1 MTKFQYGHD
10 NGSSPDKEIN
20 LKEYFAVIKSR
31 FWIVIVL
38 AILTTAGGYFYS
50 QYTYVPL
57 YETSTRIIVDT
68 ENQDMKTLM
77 VMIKDPIIM
86 EKVKNE
92 LKLQSSSE
100 GVANRITVEQVDESR
115 VVRISVTDTDPEA
128 AVAIA
133 NATAKTYKSEIVK
146 LLDFKEVQL
155 LSEAKI
161 NPYPTNESQ
170 NKVVMA
176 AAVFGLIAGIGLIF
190 LLDSLDGTVKRES
203 DIEAILGVP
212 VIGNVSNM
220 NKKKFVSKKR
230 KARSYEVRSESV
242 DLK

>member
-1 MTKFQYGHD
+1 MSKFQYE
-10 NGSSPDKEIN
+10 NNSTNSPDKEIN
-20 LKEYFAVIKSR
+20 LKEYFAVLKSR
-31 FWIVIVL
+31 FWIVIVF
-38 AILTTAGGYFYS
+38 AFLTTAGGYFYS

-57 YETSTRIIVDT
+57 FETSTRIIVET
-68 ENQDMKTLM
+68 EEQDMKTLM

-86 EKVKNE
+86 EKVKKDLN
-92 LKLQSSSE
+92 LQSSAE
-100 GVANRITVEQVDESR
+100 GIANRITVEQVDESR
-115 VVRISVTDTDPEA
+115 VVRISVIDTNPKE

-133 NATAKTYKSEIVK
+133 NATAKTYKSEVVK

-155 LSEAKI
+155 LSEAKL
-161 NPYPTNESQ
+161 NPYPINESQ

-176 AAVFGLIAGIGLIF
+176 AAVFGLIAGVGLIF

-203 DIEAILGVP
+203 DVEEILGVP
-212 VIGNVSNM
+212 VIGSVSNM

>member
-1 MTKFQYGHD
+1 MTKFQYGND
-10 NGSSPDKEIN
+10 SSSSQDKEIN

-38 AILTTAGGYFYS
+38 AILTTTGGYFYS
-50 QYTYVPL
+50 QYTNVPL
-57 YETSTRIIVDT
+57 YETSTRIIIGT

-92 LKLQSSSE
+92 LNLQGSAE
-100 GVANRITVEQVDESR
+100 GIANRITVEQVDESR
-115 VVRISVTDTDPEA
+115 VVRISVIDTDPEE

-155 LSEAKI
+155 LSEAKL
-161 NPYPTNESQ
+161 NPFPINESQ

-176 AAVFGLIAGIGLIF
+176 AAVFGLIAGVGLIF
-190 LLDSLDGTVKRES
+190 LLDSLDGTVKREN
-203 DIEAILGVP
+203 DVEAILGVP

-220 NKKKFVSKKR
+220 NKKKFVSKKS
-230 KARSYEVRSESV
+230 KAKSYEVRSESV
-242 DLK
+242 DIK